1 MQCRVACKQAK
12 FEQLT
17 RRFPWVC
24 TNCNLN
30 GYCEDCG
37 GTTKNHSRQNN
48 IIADISMLRTLSM
61 LEGDKSAM
69 FFTNEDGTQHQLHGV
84 EEVCLPFYD
93 RNKAK

>member
-1 MQCRVACKQAK
+1 MHCGSSNSEHWPRAINCGT
-12 FEQLT
+12 LNW
-17 RRFPWVC
+17 RFPWVC
-24 TNCNLN
+24 TNCNFN
-30 GYCEDCG
+30 GYCDDCG

-69 FFTNEDGTQHQLHGV
+69 FFGV